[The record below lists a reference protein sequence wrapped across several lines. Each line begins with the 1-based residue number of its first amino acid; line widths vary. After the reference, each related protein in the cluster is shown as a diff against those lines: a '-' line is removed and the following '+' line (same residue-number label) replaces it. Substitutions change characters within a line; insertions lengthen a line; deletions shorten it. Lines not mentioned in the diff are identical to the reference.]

1 MSLRITT
8 LDQVVI
14 SVENVAISVH
24 WYQRTLGM
32 EREDFSPGSGEN
44 PHTTLKL
51 GRQRINLR
59 PADPSPGEWIGPDHR
74 ATGSQS
80 LCFLTAVH
88 AEGVVQHLRECG
100 VRVVAGPVKR
110 VGPSGTLFS
119 VYCRDPDGN
128 LIEVS
133 SKARRGPARAATRS

>member
-1 MSLRITT
+1 VSLRITS
-8 LDQVVI
+8 LDHVVI
-14 SVENVAISVH
+14 NVENVAISVH

-32 EREDFSPGSGEN
+32 EREDFWPGSGED

-59 PADPSPGEWIGPDHR
+59 AADASPRAWIGPDHR

-88 AEGVVQHLRECG
+88 AEGVVEHLRQCG

-133 SKARRGPARAATRS
+133 SKARRRPQKEATRS